1 MTHSGETAADDGF
14 ASYCS
19 RYPRLSLAVIVVLL
33 VAVLYLLAERY
44 GWLGLGQKAE
54 PLVPQM
60 RTARGKCLDADGA
73 YKDDMYSMFISWA
86 LLGALENCGA
96 E

>member
-54 PLVPQM
+54 PPAKKSAVAKP
-60 RTARGKCLDADGA
+60 GKGGKAGKPPAAQSDEI
-73 YKDDMYSMFISWA
+73 DDLIDVI
-86 LLGALENCGA
+86 NN
-96 E
+96 